1 MMMITINGNPITKK
15 NHSQIIKVGNRH
27 MLVPSK
33 QYKAYESDFVAQC
46 IKLGVYGKN
55 ASKRLNIACVYYM
68 KTRRKVDLTNLLSA
82 TMDCLVKAKVIEDDN
97 CKIAYSHD
105 GSRVFYDK
113 ENPRV
118 EITIIEVE
126 K

>member
-1 MMMITINGNPITKK
+1 MITINGNPITKK
-15 NHSQIIKVGNRH
+15 NHSQIIKVGNRR

-33 QYKAYESDFVAQC
+33 QYNAYERDFITQC
-46 IKLGVYGKN
+46 IKLGVNDKN
-55 ASKRLNIACVYYM
+55 LSKRLNIACIYYM
-68 KTRRKVDLTNLLSA
+68 QTRRKVDLTNLLSA

-118 EITIIEVE
+118 EITITEV
-126 K
+126 

>member
-1 MMMITINGNPITKK
+1 MKITIKRNPITKK
-15 NHSQIIKVGNRH
+15 NHSRIIKAGNRL
-27 MLVPSK
+27 MLIPSK
-33 QYKAYESDFVAQC
+33 QYKAYESDFVVQC
-46 IKLGVYGKN
+46 IDLGVYGKN
-55 ASKRLNIACVYYM
+55 LSKRLNIACIYYM
-68 KTRRKVDLTNLLSA
+68 QTRRKVDLTNLLSA

-118 EITIIEVE
+118 EITITEV
-126 K
+126 

>member
-1 MMMITINGNPITKK
+1 MMITINGNPITKK
-15 NHSQIIKVGNRH
+15 NHSQIIKVGNRR
-27 MLVPSK
+27 MLVPSE
-33 QYKAYESDFVAQC
+33 QYKEYERDFVVQC
-46 IKLGVYGKN
+46 IELWAYNKN
-55 ASKRLNIACVYYM
+55 LSKRLNIACVYYM

-118 EITIIEVE
+118 EITITEVE
-126 K
+126 Q

>member
-1 MMMITINGNPITKK
+1 MITINGNPITKK
-15 NHSQIIKVGNRH
+15 NHSQIIKVGNRR

-33 QYKAYESDFVAQC
+33 QYKEYERDFVVQC
-46 IKLGVYGKN
+46 IESWAYNKN
-55 ASKRLNIACVYYM
+55 LSKRLNIACVYYM

-118 EITIIEVE
+118 EITITEVE
-126 K
+126 Q